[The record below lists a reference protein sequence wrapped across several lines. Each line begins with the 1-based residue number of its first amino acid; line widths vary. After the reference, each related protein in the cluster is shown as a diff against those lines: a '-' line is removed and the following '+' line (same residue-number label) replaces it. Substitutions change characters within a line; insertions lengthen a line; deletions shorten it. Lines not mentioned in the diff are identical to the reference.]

1 MTAKERIKTQDKL
14 ISSLRKNISELIYK
28 NLSTFQ
34 KLTNKRTTH

>member
-28 NLSTFQ
+28 NIH
-34 KLTNKRTTH
+34 K